1 MHIRAVVLAFFLTVH
16 TFKDL
21 TAPAGAWYF
30 RSTPVWLLVM
40 AAGTAIYLYEVR
52 ALRRSGVDVK
62 AIFAVLPPDSP

>member
-1 MHIRAVVLAFFLTVH
+1 
-16 TFKDL
+16 
-21 TAPAGAWYF
+21 
-30 RSTPVWLLVM
+30 M